1 MSNRAKKKGRKHRTV
16 NRSPRPVTRRA
27 AVAEPEVARVPG
39 QASGPDLDR
48 VLSRLG
54 YGRLRVPAPATPDAG
69 PETGAEVHPEASTE
83 VRPEA
88 SPTASPEMSPEAS
101 PEMSPAASPEPSPE
115 VTPETSSEAG
125 PGASPALAKNTL
137 LTLERLQE
145 ATHGLTLEQ
154 LCEAVG
160 WTPRTV
166 TRHLKK
172 LTDSGL
178 AAQAENGCW
187 LASATAATP
196 VR

>member
-1 MSNRAKKKGRKHRTV
+1 MSNSAKKKGRKHRRV
-16 NRSPRPVTRRA
+16 NRSPRPVTRRT
-27 AVAEPEVARVPG
+27 AVEEPAVGRVP
-39 QASGPDLDR
+39 QQTSGPDLDR

-54 YGRLRVPAPATPDAG
+54 YRRLRVPAPATPDTSPEVVAETS
-69 PETGAEVHPEASTE
+69 PET
-83 VRPEA
+83 
-88 SPTASPEMSPEAS
+88 SPEAS
-101 PEMSPAASPEPSPE
+101 PATSPEASTVPSPE
-115 VTPETSSEAG
+115 AA

-145 ATHGLTLEQ
+145 ASHGLTLEQ
-154 LCEAVG
+154 LCEEVG

-178 AAQAENGCW
+178 AEQAENGCW

>member
-1 MSNRAKKKGRKHRTV
+1 MSNKAKKKGRKHRTV
-16 NRSPRPVTRRA
+16 NRSPRPVTRRT
-27 AVAEPEVARVPG
+27 AVEEPAVGRVP
-39 QASGPDLDR
+39 QQTSGPDLDR
-48 VLSRLG
+48 VLNRLG
-54 YGRLRVPAPATPDAG
+54 YRRLRVPAPATPDTSPGAG
-69 PETGAEVHPEASTE
+69 AQAHPE
-83 VRPEA
+83 P
-88 SPTASPEMSPEAS
+88 SPE
-101 PEMSPAASPEPSPE
+101 ASPEPSPE
-115 VTPETSSEAG
+115 VTAETSSSPG

-145 ATHGLTLEQ
+145 ASHGLTLEQ

-178 AAQAENGCW
+178 AEQAENGCW
-187 LASATAATP
+187 LASATTATP